1 MSTESEMN
9 VVRRAAVLDL
19 LEIFGFE
26 NQKSYTSEEIRKI
39 MLAYLKGKE
48 NSKEGA

>member
-1 MSTESEMN
+1 MSTEFGMN

-19 LEIFGFE
+19 LEIFGFDP
-26 NQKSYTSEEIRKI
+26 QQSYTAEEIRKI

-48 NSKEGA
+48 NQND

>member
-26 NQKSYTSEEIRKI
+26 PEKSYTSEEIRKI

-48 NSKEGA
+48 NIKEG

>member
-1 MSTESEMN
+1 MSGEAEMN

-26 NQKSYTSEEIRKI
+26 AEKSYTAEEIRKI
-39 MLAYLKGKE
+39 MLAYLRGKE
-48 NSKEGA
+48 TSKEAG